1 MKKIFAL
8 VTVICLSL
16 VAFSC
21 ISCSKNDDP
30 ADNDLFVGTYKGKIS
45 FLKGEEKKSVD
56 NGSVTVV
63 KTGNDY
69 YFRFSDGIEDLKGV
83 SFKKEGDN
91 TLINVDLQDGLKVIR
106 INASS
111 LNILYTTDGK
121 TWIANAKG
129 NSEKTYTKKPRN
141 NISGLFIFNIYTLSL
156 VTSF

>member
-1 MKKIFAL
+1 MKRIVLFS
-8 VTVICLSL
+8 VICLSL

-21 ISCSKNDDP
+21 ASCSKHDDP
-30 ADNDLFVGTYKGKIS
+30 ADNDLFVGTYKGKVS
-45 FLKGEEKKSVD
+45 YSDSQQKKSVD

-69 YFRFSDGIEDLKGV
+69 YFRFSDDIEDLKGV

-91 TLINVDLQDGLKVIR
+91 TLVNVDLQDGVKIIR

-121 TWIANAKG
+121 TWIANA
-129 NSEKTYTKKPRN
+129 SR
-141 NISGLFIFNIYTLSL
+141 
-156 VTSF
+156 

>member
-1 MKKIFAL
+1 MKKKFVLFSVIF
-8 VTVICLSL
+8 LSL

-21 ISCSKNDDP
+21 ASCSKNDDP
-30 ADNDLFVGTYKGKIS
+30 ADNDLFVGTYKGSIS
-45 FLKGEEKKSVD
+45 YLNGQEKKAVD

-111 LNILYTTDGK
+111 LYILYTTDGK
-121 TWIANAKG
+121 TWTANAK
-129 NSEKTYTKKPRN
+129 R
-141 NISGLFIFNIYTLSL
+141 
-156 VTSF
+156 

>member
-1 MKKIFAL
+1 MKKLFTL
-8 VTVICLSL
+8 VTLVCISL
-16 VAFSC
+16 VAFSS

-45 FLKGEEKKSVD
+45 YTNGQDQKAAD

-91 TLINVDLQDGLKVIR
+91 TLVNVDLQDGLKVIR

-111 LNILYTTDGK
+111 LYILYTTDGK
-121 TWIANAKG
+121 TWIANAK
-129 NSEKTYTKKPRN
+129 R
-141 NISGLFIFNIYTLSL
+141 
-156 VTSF
+156 

>member
-1 MKKIFAL
+1 MKRIVLFS
-8 VTVICLSL
+8 VICLSL

-91 TLINVDLQDGLKVIR
+91 RLVNIDFEDGVKYIK
-106 INASS
+106 IDASS
-111 LNILYTTDGK
+111 LTMLYTTEGK
-121 TWIANAKG
+121 TWTANAK
-129 NSEKTYTKKPRN
+129 R
-141 NISGLFIFNIYTLSL
+141 
-156 VTSF
+156 

>member
-1 MKKIFAL
+1 MKKLFTL
-8 VTVICLSL
+8 VTLICISL
-16 VAFSC
+16 VAFSS

-45 FLKGEEKKSVD
+45 FLKGEEKKSFD

-91 TLINVDLQDGLKVIR
+91 RLVNIDFEDGVKYMKID
-106 INASS
+106 ASS
-111 LNILYTTDGK
+111 LTMLYTTDGK
-121 TWIANAKG
+121 TWTANAK
-129 NSEKTYTKKPRN
+129 R
-141 NISGLFIFNIYTLSL
+141 
-156 VTSF
+156 

>member
-1 MKKIFAL
+1 MKKIIAL
-8 VTVICLSL
+8 VSVICLSL

-30 ADNDLFVGTYKGKIS
+30 ADNDLFVGTYKGEIS
-45 FLKGEEKKSVD
+45 FLKGKEKKSVE

-83 SFKKEGDN
+83 SFKKEGAN
-91 TLINVDLQDGLKVIR
+91 TLVNIDFEDGLKIIR

-111 LNILYTTDGK
+111 LYILYTTDGK
-121 TWIANAKG
+121 TWFAKA
-129 NSEKTYTKKPRN
+129 KR
-141 NISGLFIFNIYTLSL
+141 
-156 VTSF
+156 

>member
-1 MKKIFAL
+1 MKKLFTL
-8 VTVICLSL
+8 VTLICISI
-16 VAFSC
+16 VAFSS

-45 FLKGEEKKSVD
+45 FLKGEEKKSFD

-91 TLINVDLQDGLKVIR
+91 RLVNIDFEDGVKYIK
-106 INASS
+106 IDASS
-111 LNILYTTDGK
+111 LTMLYTTEGK
-121 TWIANAKG
+121 TWTANAK
-129 NSEKTYTKKPRN
+129 R
-141 NISGLFIFNIYTLSL
+141 
-156 VTSF
+156 

>member
-1 MKKIFAL
+1 MKKIIAL
-8 VTVICLSL
+8 VSVICLSL

-45 FLKGEEKKSVD
+45 LLKGEEKKFVD

-83 SFKKEGDN
+83 SFKKEGDH
-91 TLINVDLQDGLKVIR
+91 TLVNIDFEDGVKFIK

-111 LNILYTTDGK
+111 LTMLYTTDGK
-121 TWIANAKG
+121 TWTANAK
-129 NSEKTYTKKPRN
+129 R
-141 NISGLFIFNIYTLSL
+141 
-156 VTSF
+156 

>member
-1 MKKIFAL
+1 MKKLFTL
-8 VTVICLSL
+8 VTLICISL
-16 VAFSC
+16 VAFSS

-30 ADNDLFVGTYKGKIS
+30 ADNDLFVGTYKGSIS
-45 FLKGEEKKSVD
+45 YSNGEEKKSAD

-91 TLINVDLQDGLKVIR
+91 TLVNIDFKDGVKFIK

-111 LNILYTTDGK
+111 LTMLYTTEGK
-121 TWIANAKG
+121 TWIANAK
-129 NSEKTYTKKPRN
+129 R
-141 NISGLFIFNIYTLSL
+141 
-156 VTSF
+156 

>member
-1 MKKIFAL
+1 MKKLFTL
-8 VTVICLSL
+8 VTLICISI
-16 VAFSC
+16 VAFSS
-21 ISCSKNDDP
+21 ISCSKKDDP

-45 FLKGEEKKSVD
+45 YTNGQDQKATD
-56 NGSVTVV
+56 NGAVTVV

-111 LNILYTTDGK
+111 LYILYTTDGK
-121 TWIANAKG
+121 TWTANA
-129 NSEKTYTKKPRN
+129 SR
-141 NISGLFIFNIYTLSL
+141 
-156 VTSF
+156 

>member
-1 MKKIFAL
+1 MKKNFVLFSVIF
-8 VTVICLSL
+8 LSL

-21 ISCSKNDDP
+21 ASCSKNDDP

-45 FLKGEEKKSVD
+45 YSNGDEKKSVD
-56 NGSVTVV
+56 NGAVTVV

-69 YFRFSDGIEDLKGV
+69 YFRFSDGIPDLKGV

-91 TLINVDLQDGLKVIR
+91 TLVNVDLQDGVKIIR

-121 TWIANAKG
+121 TWTANAK
-129 NSEKTYTKKPRN
+129 R
-141 NISGLFIFNIYTLSL
+141 
-156 VTSF
+156 

>member
-1 MKKIFAL
+1 MKKFFTL
-8 VTVICLSL
+8 VTLVCISL
-16 VAFSC
+16 VAFSS

-45 FLKGEEKKSVD
+45 FLKGEEKKSFD

-91 TLINVDLQDGLKVIR
+91 RLVNIDFEDGVKYIK
-106 INASS
+106 IDASS
-111 LNILYTTDGK
+111 LTILYTTDGK
-121 TWIANAKG
+121 TWTANAK
-129 NSEKTYTKKPRN
+129 R
-141 NISGLFIFNIYTLSL
+141 
-156 VTSF
+156 